1 VPGKLSSTVLHIKCC
16 VVAVSQMHR
25 HIIMSKQL
33 RLMRLRHGWQKQH
46 SLASECR
53 RDYNKRVKEVVE
65 KSWIDG
71 GGADDDDDTK

>member
-1 VPGKLSSTVLHIKCC
+1 MLRSCC
-16 VVAVSQMHR
+16 VSNASSHHHVETVAAHAAQAWMP
-25 HIIMSKQL
+25 
-33 RLMRLRHGWQKQH
+33 QKQH